1 MKRIAIVAHGLSN
14 GGAERVA
21 ALLANKFVEIGNE
34 VLFIAVYSEKKEY
47 QLEEKVKYKY
57 INVKAKNKLEKY
69 IKRTKFIDR
78 ELEVFSPDIVISF
91 IINELIITNIKGK
104 IPLIYTLRNDPHHLL
119 RTNFN
124 KIMCLF
130 SYGRCKN
137 VVFQTPEA
145 RDYFNKNIR
154 EKGIVIANPLTSNLP
169 YWKDK
174 EHKKTI
180 ITACRLA
187 PQKNLKMLIDAFNIF
202 RKENQDYT
210 LEIYGEGPLLQELKE
225 YCFKL
230 KIEEYVKFPGYSKNI
245 HHIMAESS
253 IFVLSS
259 DFEGLSNSMLEALA
273 IGIPTVCT
281 DCPPGGAS
289 LYIKDGINGMLVPV
303 GDSKAL
309 ANKIKMLVE
318 NMHLCENIS
327 RESIKIRNE
336 LDENYIIQQ
345 WNNIIESKEDK

>member
-1 MKRIAIVAHGLSN
+1 M
-14 GGAERVA
+14 
-21 ALLANKFVEIGNE
+21 
-34 VLFIAVYSEKKEY
+34 
-47 QLEEKVKYKY
+47 
-57 INVKAKNKLEKY
+57 
-69 IKRTKFIDR
+69 
-78 ELEVFSPDIVISF
+78 
-91 IINELIITNIKGK
+91 
-104 IPLIYTLRNDPHHLL
+104 
-119 RTNFN
+119 
-124 KIMCLF
+124 
-130 SYGRCKN
+130 
-137 VVFQTPEA
+137 
-145 RDYFNKNIR
+145 
-154 EKGIVIANPLTSNLP
+154 
-169 YWKDK
+169 
-174 EHKKTI
+174 
-180 ITACRLA
+180 
-187 PQKNLKMLIDAFNIF
+187 
-202 RKENQDYT
+202 
-210 LEIYGEGPLLQELKE
+210 EIYGEGPLLQELKE

-245 HHIMAESS
+245 NHIMAESS

-281 DCPPGGAS
+281 DCQPGGAS

-345 WNNIIESKEDK
+345 WNNIIETKEDK